1 MLDIEPFTVRLSR
14 PLRTAEGTIRQRRGL
29 LVFVEDGDTPGVGE
43 ATPLTG
49 WTESYEDCRAAL
61 GRAGTIAEELDW
73 GVALAKTD
81 APAARHG
88 LSLALSEARAR
99 AAGQPLYRYLGDSE
113 IVRSVPVNATLGDDG
128 PTATAAAAERA
139 TIEGFDCLKVKV
151 GARSVPGDVE
161 RLGAVR
167 DRVGASVELR
177 VDANGAW
184 TREQAGSAVDALAD
198 LDVTY
203 VEQPLPA
210 GDLAGHRA
218 LRGGPVDIALD
229 ESLREYGVGEII
241 DAAAADVVVLKPMV
255 LGGPDR
261 ARAGALAAREA
272 GVDPVVSTTVDAVVA
287 RTGAVHVAASLP
299 GVRPSGLATGS
310 MLARDLSP
318 DPAPVVDGAVEVP
331 QELGL
336 GLPERP
342 AR

>member
-1 MLDIEPFTVRLSR
+1 MLDIEPFTVRLAR
-14 PLRTAEGTIRQRRGL
+14 PLETADGAIRERRGF
-29 LVFVEDGDTPGVGE
+29 LVFVEDNDTPGVGE
-43 ATPLTG
+43 ATPLPG
-49 WTESYEDCRAAL
+49 WTESHEDCRAAL
-61 GRAGTIAEELDW
+61 DRAGTVAEELDW

-88 LSLALSEARAR
+88 LALALAEARAR
-99 AAGQPLYRYLGDSE
+99 AAGVPLYRYLDAAGV
-113 IVRSVPVNATLGDDG
+113 VRSVPANATLGDDD
-128 PTATAAAAERA
+128 PPATAATAGRAAL
-139 TIEGFDCLKVKV
+139 EGFDCLKLKA
-151 GARSVPGDVE
+151 GARSVSEDVE
-161 RLGAVR
+161 RLRAVR

-184 TREQAGSAVDALAD
+184 TREQAETALDALAP
-198 LDVTY
+198 LDVSY

-218 LRGGPVDIALD
+218 LRGGPVGVALD
-229 ESLREYGVGEII
+229 ESLREYDVAEVL
-241 DAAAADVVVLKPMV
+241 DAGAADVVVLKPMV

-261 ARAGALAAREA
+261 ARAAALAAREA
-272 GVDPVVSTTVDAVVA
+272 GVDPVLSTTVDAVVA

-299 GVRPSGLATGS
+299 GVRPCGLATAS
-310 MLARDLSP
+310 MLAGDLSA
-318 DPAPVVDGAVEVP
+318 DPAPVVDGALEVP

>member
-1 MLDIEPFTVRLSR
+1 MLDVEPFTVRLAR
-14 PLRTAEGTIRQRRGL
+14 PLETADGAIRERRGF

-43 ATPLTG
+43 ATPLPG
-49 WTESYEDCRAAL
+49 WTESYDACRAAL
-61 GRAGTIAEELDW
+61 VRAGTVAEELDW

-88 LSLALSEARAR
+88 LSLALAEARAR
-99 AAGQPLYRYLGDSE
+99 AAGYPLYRYLDASNV
-113 IVRSVPVNATLGDDG
+113 VRSVPVNATLGDDD
-128 PTATAAAAERA
+128 PAATAAAAERA
-139 TIEGFDCLKVKV
+139 TLAGFDCLKVKV
-151 GARSVPGDVE
+151 GARSVSEDVG
-161 RLGAVR
+161 RLRAVR

-184 TREQAGSAVDALAD
+184 TREQAESAVDALAD
-198 LDVTY
+198 LDVAY
-203 VEQPLPA
+203 VEQPLP
-210 GDLAGHRA
+210 GEDLAGHCA
-218 LRGGPVDIALD
+218 LRDGPVDVALD
-229 ESLREYGVGEII
+229 ESLREYDVEEIV
-241 DAAAADVVVLKPMV
+241 DAGAADVVVLKPMV

-261 ARAGALAAREA
+261 ARAAALAAREA
-272 GVDPVVSTTVDAVVA
+272 GVDPVLSTTVDAVVA

-299 GVRPSGLATGS
+299 EVRPCGLATGS
-310 MLARDLSP
+310 MLATDLSA